1 MATGRISA
9 NKLVLEYDS
18 GLAEPSQ
25 TTSTITTSEDG
36 NTVFSNN
43 VQVGQDSM
51 GQMTAG
57 IVAFTGL
64 AVQAGGMPSSLS
76 TLSREDCTDLT
87 DPCTLTL
94 SGSGSGVYSVGIT
107 GNSTSE
113 VGLSGHSMSDAW
125 K

>member
-9 NKLVLEYDS
+9 NKLIPEYDS

-25 TTSTITTSEDG
+25 TTSIITTSEDG

-43 VQVGQDSM
+43 VQVGQDGM

-64 AVQAGGMPSSLS
+64 TVQPGGMPSSLS
-76 TLSREDCTDLT
+76 TLYREDCTDLT
-87 DPCTLTL
+87 DPFTL

-107 GNSTSE
+107 DNSTSE
-113 VGLSGHSMSDAW
+113 VGLSGHLYE
-125 K
+125 